1 MAGRERVRCGLTMD
15 KVLLE
20 CAKCGWRIY
29 MRGERDAYRMA
40 KLMRWQVK
48 KEEGGPVWVCA
59 NCQEKPP

>member
-1 MAGRERVRCGLTMD
+1 
-15 KVLLE
+15 
-20 CAKCGWRIY
+20 